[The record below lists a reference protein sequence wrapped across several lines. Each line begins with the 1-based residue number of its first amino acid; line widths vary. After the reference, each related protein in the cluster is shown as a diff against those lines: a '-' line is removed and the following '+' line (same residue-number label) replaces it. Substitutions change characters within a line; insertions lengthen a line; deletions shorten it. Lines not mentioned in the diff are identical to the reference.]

1 MTCLLVL
8 LSGFPTSLSSSPLIY
23 YGMVVERPRLV
34 SLIFYFSFVSEVFIS
49 SPSTCGFFF
58 FLVLTLD
65 LVVLFI
71 YFLFI

>member
-8 LSGFPTSLSSSPLIY
+8 LSGFPTSLSSSPLRY
-23 YGMVVERPRLV
+23 YGMVVERPRSV

-49 SPSTCGFFF
+49 SPSTCVLF

-65 LVVLFI
+65 LVVFNK
-71 YFLFI
+71 